1 MIFFEFKKNT
11 LLLSHRK
18 RRCLL
23 LTVRKPD
30 SHSGNKGSIPLGSTT
45 NLRRLMDVN
54 LLSQILRELI
64 LDNDRVSLP
73 GMGSFIA
80 DIAPAYFSK
89 DGKTINPPFRRI
101 FFRTSEIW
109 NDELIEKYYIEKYNL
124 DPESAKKELQEFFD
138 KFRFEL
144 NVKKIIDLPEFG
156 KIRSTK
162 EGNVFFVAEKGLDI
176 YSNAYG
182 LEPIPIKLLSEEP
195 EIENENQVIDLTD
208 DSSDFDSNE
217 NADSAPDEITEE
229 DREENREEVTPEN
242 TIEVGPESDS
252 EINIEPEALNQ
263 QPETPETDSEP
274 EEEEDPAIMKRRKN
288 IIIILSIIVAI
299 LVLVIM
305 FLIFKEPIANA
316 LEKSLY
322 TPEELELINK
332 QL

>member
-1 MIFFEFKKNT
+1 MA
-11 LLLSHRK
+11 R
-18 RRCLL
+18 
-23 LTVRKPD
+23 
-30 SHSGNKGSIPLGSTT
+30 
-45 NLRRLMDVN
+45 
-54 LLSQILRELI
+54 
-64 LDNDRVSLP
+64 
-73 GMGSFIA
+73 
-80 DIAPAYFSK
+80 
-89 DGKTINPPFRRI
+89 INPPFRRI